1 MSAHR
6 RILFSLT
13 ALLGLALAAPAQA
26 ADPHPLE
33 FWNNGGAYGGA
44 QWQIRGR
51 NERPTY
57 HGGER
62 KRTFTDRRGQVT
74 GSGSTSYTGIAGQV
88 DGHDIVNLAA
98 YKYRMLEGRIR
109 EGFEFLDSG
118 FELVFK
124 RTPGASPE
132 AVRTEIRNR
141 RLPEYGKLRVPDMAS
156 AFELANA
163 FLTAGGNAEAFYA
176 TFGPSK
182 RVVRGLLAERVQ
194 QLFAGEGV
202 EERIFDG
209 RVKVSKATQYV
220 DRRELRFEVILGGDW
235 QSRVN
240 PDGSRAKSKLVGGR
254 RIKGHATLRKGAEG
268 WALGDVKVA
277 ADQLAQLPRPA
288 SDALK

>member
-6 RILFSLT
+6 RTLFILT
-13 ALLGLALAAPAQA
+13 TLLGPALAAPALA

-44 QWQIRGR
+44 QWQLRGR
-51 NERPTY
+51 DGRSTY
-57 HGGER
+57 NGGER
-62 KRTFTDRRGQVT
+62 KRTYTDHRGQVT
-74 GSGSTSYTGIAGQV
+74 GSGAKSYTGIAGQV
-88 DGHDIVNLAA
+88 NGHDVVNLAA
-98 YKYRMLEGRIR
+98 YKYRTLKGRIR

-118 FELVFK
+118 FELVLK

-141 RLPEYGKLRVPDMAS
+141 RLPEYGKLQIPDMAS

-163 FLTAGGNAEAFYA
+163 FLVAGGNADAFYA

-220 DRRELRFEVILGGDW
+220 DRRELSFEVVVGGEW
-235 QSRVN
+235 KSRLN
-240 PDGSRAKSKLVGGR
+240 PDGSSAKSKLEGGR
-254 RIKGHATLRKGAEG
+254 RIKGHATLRKGADG
-268 WALGDVKVA
+268 WALADVNVA
-277 ADQLAQLPRPA
+277 AEQLARLRRPA